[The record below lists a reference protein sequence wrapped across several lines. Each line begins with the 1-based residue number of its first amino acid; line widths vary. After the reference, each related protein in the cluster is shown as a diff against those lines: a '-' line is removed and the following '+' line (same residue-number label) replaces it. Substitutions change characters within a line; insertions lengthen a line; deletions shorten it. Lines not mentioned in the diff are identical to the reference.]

1 MEDQQI
7 HESQE
12 KKDSNSPNVLKI
24 IIIIGVLL
32 VITWFSLNGTGKS
45 KEPNYELAAQSFSQL
60 FIRENYFS
68 DAKFPAQRYN
78 IVSQGRRYDVS
89 GKFDRDGTVH
99 TFECIG
105 EFPMANTKQYNIEY
119 LAIDNNIV
127 FDIVGK

>member
-1 MEDQQI
+1 MEDQQV
-7 HESQE
+7 HEPQE

-60 FIRENYFS
+60 FIKENYFS
-68 DAKFPAQRYN
+68 NVKFPTQRYN

-119 LAIDNNIV
+119 LAVDNNIV

>member
-1 MEDQQI
+1 MENQQP
-7 HESQE
+7 QAPVKE
-12 KKDSNSPNVLKI
+12 KESNSPNVLKI
-24 IIIIGVLL
+24 IIIVGVILA
-32 VITWFSLNGTGKS
+32 IMWFSLNGTGKS

-60 FIRENYFS
+60 FIKENYFS
-68 DAKFPAQRYN
+68 NVKFPTQRYN

-119 LAIDNNIV
+119 LAVDNNIV